1 MSRGKNCPGTI
12 FASQLPRNYP
22 HRRGNFERGKNALS
36 CGGETVWEAFLET
49 IWARAIAS
57 QKLSRDSGETIFAP
71 RHQDVSQGPLGPFST
86 REPQAL
92 KLTARQRYIEIS
104 NPKTID
110 CGTGASNQTLRLNP
124 NLLASRL
131 AHRPHA

>member
-36 CGGETVWEAFLET
+36 CGGETVWEALWEA
-49 IWARAIAS
+49 IWARVIAS

-71 RHQDVSQGPLGPFST
+71 RHQDVSQGPLGTESDSVLKT
-86 REPQAL
+86 GREGPLRHSGKWAVFVHPAML
-92 KLTARQRYIEIS
+92 KRLS
-104 NPKTID
+104 
-110 CGTGASNQTLRLNP
+110 LRGL
-124 NLLASRL
+124 
-131 AHRPHA
+131 